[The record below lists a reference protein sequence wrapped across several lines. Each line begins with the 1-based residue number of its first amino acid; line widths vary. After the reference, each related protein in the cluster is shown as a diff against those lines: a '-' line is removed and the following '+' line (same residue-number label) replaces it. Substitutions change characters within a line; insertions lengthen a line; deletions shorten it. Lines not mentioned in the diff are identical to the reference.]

1 MTQGKLN
8 TLFIGP
14 DFFIP
19 ENKNGVNKTTYN
31 ILKDNK
37 ELQASFLFPDY
48 ENSSLEGIEG
58 FSNVTLIPVISE
70 RPERKSLMNK
80 ASSFFSEDPFI
91 VEDVAILNSLKEKML
106 EIIEDFEVI
115 QIMSLGLVPLIEYIP
130 DHLRSKVV
138 ICAIDSLSF
147 FYESRVANEKNIIKK
162 LIWKKELSKA
172 KRFENKYYNLVPK
185 VLFVSQMDEQYA
197 RENFKTNAILR
208 GLYYGVDTDNFDSAV
223 EKSENFDYEES
234 LIFTGNFD
242 YGPNIDGAD
251 FLVEEVMPLLWTKKP
266 NVKLYLAGGNP
277 SEKLKNLNEK
287 RIEVTG
293 FVDSLVPY
301 IQKSKIF
308 LSPIFFGAG
317 VKTKVLEAMYLE
329 KIVVG
334 TPQSFNAIYSEDG
347 RDCLKVDEYRSP
359 GAWVKVICETLD
371 QFEARESIGLEAKK
385 SILKKHD
392 WRVVKVN
399 YLNEYRDLNK

>member
-1 MTQGKLN
+1 MTQSKLN
-8 TLFIGP
+8 VLFIGP
-14 DFFIP
+14 DIFIP

-31 ILKDNK
+31 ILKSNTG
-37 ELQASFLFPDY
+37 LQASFLYPEYGDSVALDD
-48 ENSSLEGIEG
+48 ES
-58 FSNVTLIPVISE
+58 FSHVTLLPVKSIKPS
-70 RPERKSLMNK
+70 RKGLVSK
-80 ASSFFSEDPFI
+80 ATSFLSANPFI
-91 VEDVAILNSLKEKML
+91 VEDSETLNSLKEKML
-106 EIIEDFEVI
+106 EVIEDFDVI
-115 QIMSLGLVPLIEYIP
+115 QIMSLALVPLIDHIP
-130 DHLRSKVV
+130 MKLRGKVV

-147 FYESRVANEKNIIKK
+147 FYESRVANEKNFIKK
-162 LIWKKELSKA
+162 LIWKMELSKA
-172 KRFENKYYNLVPK
+172 QRFETKYYNLVPK
-185 VLFVSQMDEQYA
+185 VLFVSQMDEIYA

-208 GLYYGVDTDNFDSAV
+208 GLYYGVDTHKFDSMV
-223 EKSENFDYEES
+223 SSESVAYEEES

-251 FLVEEVMPLLWTKKP
+251 FLVEEVMPLLWDKKP

-277 SEKLKNLNEK
+277 SEKLKNITDK

-347 RDCLKVDEYRSP
+347 RDCLKVDDYRNP
-359 GAWVKVICETLD
+359 NAWVEVICETLD
-371 QFEARESIGLEAKK
+371 QFELRESIGREAKK
-385 SILKKHD
+385 SIQEKHD
-392 WRVVKVN
+392 WSEVKIN